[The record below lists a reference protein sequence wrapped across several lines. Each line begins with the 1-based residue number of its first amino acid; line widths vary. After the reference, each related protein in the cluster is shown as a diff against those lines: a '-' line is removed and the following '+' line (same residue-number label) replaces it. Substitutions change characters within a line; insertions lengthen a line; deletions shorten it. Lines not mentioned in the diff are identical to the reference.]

1 MLETGYGPDESPV
14 SIPVSCEGSRETS
27 TEAVASTEEE
37 AEAATE
43 EAASPAEDGTDTSA
57 A

>member
-1 MLETGYGPDESPV
+1 MLDTGYGPDESPV

-27 TEAVASTEEE
+27 TEE
-37 AEAATE
+37 AEATE
-43 EAASPAEDGTDTSA
+43 AEAASPAEDGTDTSA